1 MRDNKARGQLSS
13 PSLKTWCWS
22 LCTTV
27 THTIKMQISSSHPS
41 LSPSQFLSMNL
52 HFKPGGL
59 GGSRAGDLNLGFTGM
74 LRQGP
79 QTTVCRRVTGK
90 WEECRPWNLK
100 LTDSSSVC
108 LEVGQRGWLHFYLAF
123 QVSLMQVVLGLHC
136 ENCPGGLR
144 GSLLCIP
151 SFHSHFLTTYT
162 QTFNVCVSVPL
173 NKLIY
178 LLCCSRS

>member
-79 QTTVCRRVTGK
+79 QTTVCRRVTGRVRRVQTLEPK
-90 WEECRPWNLK
+90 TYRFLLSVSGGGAER
-100 LTDSSSVC
+100 LTALLSGIS
-108 LEVGQRGWLHFYLAF
+108 
-123 QVSLMQVVLGLHC
+123 GLS
-136 ENCPGGLR
+136 NAGGPGTAL
-144 GSLLCIP
+144 
-151 SFHSHFLTTYT
+151 
-162 QTFNVCVSVPL
+162 
-173 NKLIY
+173 
-178 LLCCSRS
+178 